1 MQSYHYFVP
10 PKSVQLLQ
18 CWIDDLNVKVVISSP
33 RKTKLGDFKV
43 KNQKMVISVNNNLNP
58 YSFLITFTHELAHAF
73 VFKKHKNKVLP
84 HGVSWKLTFK
94 SMLLNFLSPE
104 FFPDDVLKVLSKHII
119 NPKASTFSDLELV
132 KVLRKYDNQSLL
144 TISDIE
150 EGGEFSLTN
159 GKTFIKG
166 EKLRKRFKCVEQK
179 TNKVYLFHSFAEV
192 FAVQ

>member
-132 KVLRKYDNQSLL
+132 KVLRKYDNQSSL

>member
-150 EGGEFSLTN
+150 EGCEFSLTN
-159 GKTFIKG
+159 GKIFIKG
-166 EKLRKRFKCVEQK
+166 KQLRKRFRCVQQK
-179 TNKVYLFHSFAEV
+179 TNKVYLFHPFAEV
-192 FAVQ
+192 IAVQ

>member
-18 CWIDDLNVKVVISSP
+18 CWIDDLNIKVVISSP

-73 VFKKHKNKVLP
+73 VFRKHKNKVSP
-84 HGVSWKLTFK
+84 HALSWKLTFK

-132 KVLRKYDNQSLL
+132 KVLRKYDNK
-144 TISDIE
+144 I
-150 EGGEFSLTN
+150 
-159 GKTFIKG
+159 
-166 EKLRKRFKCVEQK
+166 
-179 TNKVYLFHSFAEV
+179 
-192 FAVQ
+192 

>member
-159 GKTFIKG
+159 GKIFIKG
-166 EKLRKRFKCVEQK
+166 KQLRKRFRCVQQK
-179 TNKVYLFHSFAEV
+179 TNKVYLFHPFAEV
-192 FAVQ
+192 IAVQ